1 MGNCRVDL
9 PVFGAKLF
17 SRSERSWFKH
27 ETRTDVVSVRQRLRG
42 AALLSRACV
51 EVRRMAPTSTSARIE
66 ATQWLDEDDEHGQ
79 NGNAVLRS
87 ELLASGIRRE
97 QTSAIAVL
105 APTQTGRMAPLLERT
120 ETPPQSA
127 RP

>member
-1 MGNCRVDL
+1 
-9 PVFGAKLF
+9 
-17 SRSERSWFKH
+17 
-27 ETRTDVVSVRQRLRG
+27 
-42 AALLSRACV
+42 
-51 EVRRMAPTSTSARIE
+51 MAPTSTSARIE

-87 ELLASGIRRE
+87 ELLASGIPRE